1 MRSALICGISGQD
14 GAYLAQLLLEKGYR
28 VVGTSRDAHTNPFA
42 NLTRLGIR
50 DRVDCHSLATSDFRS
65 VLQALTAAQPDEI
78 FYLAGQSS
86 VGLSFDQPIETM
98 QSIADGTMTMLE
110 ALRFLESPARF
121 YHAASSEA
129 FGNTDTPADE
139 STPFRPRSPYGIAKA
154 TAFHLVSSYREA
166 YGLHASNGI
175 LFNHESPLRPNRFVT
190 AKIVSSA
197 VRIANGS
204 KEKLHLGNLD
214 IQRDWGWAPE
224 YVDAMWRILQQDQ
237 AGDYVIATGQTHS
250 LKDFV
255 DQVFKTVGLESA
267 DHVQSDATLLRPYD
281 IPVSRGN
288 PAKAAEKLGWRAQV
302 NFQTLLQRLVED
314 EQHRYRSTHP

>member
-28 VVGTSRDAHTNPFA
+28 VVGTSRDAHTNSFV

-50 DRVDCHSLATSDFRS
+50 DRITCHSLATSDFRS
-65 VLQALTAAQPDEI
+65 VLQILTAAQPDEI

-154 TAFHLVSSYREA
+154 TAFHLISSYREA

-175 LFNHESPLRPNRFVT
+175 LFNHESPLRPTRFVT

-204 KEKLHLGNLD
+204 NEKLHLGNLN
-214 IQRDWGWAPE
+214 IHRDWGWAPE

-237 AGDYVIATGQTHS
+237 PGDYVIATGHTHS

-255 DQVFKTVGLESA
+255 DQVFKTVGLESE

-281 IPVSRGN
+281 IPISKGN

-302 NFQTLLQRLVED
+302 DFQTLLQRLVEA
-314 EQHRYRSTHP
+314 EQQRHQTPR

>member
-28 VVGTSRDAHTNPFA
+28 VAGTSRDALTNSFA

-65 VLQALTAAQPDEI
+65 VLQVLTATKPDEI
-78 FYLAGQSS
+78 YYLAGQSS

-98 QSIADGTMTMLE
+98 QSIADGSMTMLE
-110 ALRFLESPARF
+110 ALRFLESPSRF
-121 YHAASSEA
+121 YNAASSEA
-129 FGNTDTPADE
+129 FGNTDSPADE
-139 STPFRPRSPYGIAKA
+139 LTPFRPRSPYGIAKA

-166 YGLHASNGI
+166 YGLHASSGI
-175 LFNHESPLRPNRFVT
+175 LFNHESPLRPTRFVT

-237 AGDYVIATGQTHS
+237 PGDYVIATGQTHS

-302 NFQTLLQRLVED
+302 DFQTLLQRLVEA
-314 EQHRYRSTHP
+314 EQQCHQTPR